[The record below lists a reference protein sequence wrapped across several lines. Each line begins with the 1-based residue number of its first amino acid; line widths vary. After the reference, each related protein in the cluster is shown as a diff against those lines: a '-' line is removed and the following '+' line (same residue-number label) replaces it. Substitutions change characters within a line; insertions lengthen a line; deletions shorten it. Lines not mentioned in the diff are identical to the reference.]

1 MAHHARI
8 LQERMLALEY
18 VIIRAAYADT
28 ARPDQRAAIIGM
40 RGGPRFD
47 LQLSRLRTDK
57 GVYGLHA
64 MFSILA
70 DKKALAN

>member
-1 MAHHARI
+1 MAHDARI
-8 LQERMLALEY
+8 FQERMLALKD
-18 VIIRAAYADT
+18 VIIRAAYAD
-28 ARPDQRAAIIGM
+28 AAGPDQRAAIIGM